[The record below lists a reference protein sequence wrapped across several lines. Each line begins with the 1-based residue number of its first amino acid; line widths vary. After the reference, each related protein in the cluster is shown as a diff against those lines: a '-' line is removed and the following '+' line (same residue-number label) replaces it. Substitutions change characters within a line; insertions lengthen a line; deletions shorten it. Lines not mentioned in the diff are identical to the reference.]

1 MEWLFLALALLLI
14 AGTGIF
20 VAAEFSLLTLD
31 RHTADRAVADGVV
44 GAKTLRQSMTHLSTQ
59 LSAAQVGITITTLLT
74 GYLMEPSLGRLLSP
88 VFETWGL
95 SPGLSEPLAL
105 TIALIVSTVLSM

>member
-1 MEWLFLALALLLI
+1 
-14 AGTGIF
+14 
-20 VAAEFSLLTLD
+20 
-31 RHTADRAVADGVV
+31 
-44 GAKTLRQSMTHLSTQ
+44 RQSMTHLSTQ

-74 GYLMEPSLGRLLSP
+74 VYLMEPSLGRLLSP

-105 TIALIVSTVLSM
+105 TIALIVSTVLSMIFGELVPKNLAIAVPL